1 MADNLYAANEDSQ
14 MRAIRS
20 QSMTEALARHVLH
33 YFHYCYIVAVE
44 DAQTD
49 LDRNSFGWNNQYL
62 GWVGRW
68 SYLMAA
74 ELIDA
79 GYMVSN

>member
-1 MADNLYAANEDSQ
+1 MVDNQYAANEDSQ

-44 DAQTD
+44 DAQKD
-49 LDRNSFGWNNQYL
+49 LARNSFGWNSLYS
-62 GWVGRW
+62 GWVGIW

-74 ELIDA
+74 ELIDV